1 MSTIEFPAGQVAL
14 VTGAAGGIG
23 VATVRRF
30 AEAGVSV
37 ALIDIHD
44 GVNAAADSFAQEFPD
59 LTFAGYVVDVTD
71 EAEVQALA
79 ATVEATFGRLD
90 HLGVVAGVL
99 QDAGPV
105 ETIPLEEWNR
115 VLAVNITAPF
125 LMAKT
130 FIPLIRRD
138 GGGTITNIASFYGR
152 SGRALFAAYCASKAA
167 LFNLTQSLAV
177 ELAPDIRVNTVA
189 PGNINTGM
197 HQAALH
203 REAEQRGV
211 TFEEIRDKEWGV
223 IPLKVAGEPS
233 VIADA
238 LVFLS
243 SPGASYITGASLD
256 VNGGVLF
263 N

>member
-1 MSTIEFPAGQVAL
+1 MTTIEFPAGQVAL

-37 ALIDIHD
+37 ALTDIHD
-44 GVNAAADSFAQEFPD
+44 GVNATADKFAGEFPE
-59 LTFAGYVVDVTD
+59 LKFAGYVTDVTD
-71 EAEVQALA
+71 ESQVQELA
-79 ATVEATFGRLD
+79 TKVAADFGRLD

-105 ETIPLEEWNR
+105 ESISLAEWNR
-115 VLAVNITAPF
+115 VLSVNITAPF

-130 FIPLIRRD
+130 FIPLLRRD

-167 LFNLTQSLAV
+167 VFNLTQSLAL

-203 REAEQRGV
+203 REAEERGV
-211 TFEEIRDKEWGV
+211 TFEEIKAKEWGV

-243 SPGASYITGASLD
+243 SRGASYITGASLD
-256 VNGGVLF
+256 VNGGALF

>member
-1 MSTIEFPAGQVAL
+1 MATIEFPAGQVAL

-30 AEAGVSV
+30 AEAGVNV
-37 ALIDIHD
+37 ALTDIHD
-44 GVNAAADSFAQEFPD
+44 GVIVTADKFAGEFPD
-59 LTFAGYVVDVTD
+59 LKFVGYVTDVTD
-71 EAEVQALA
+71 EAQIVTLGAN
-79 ATVEATFGRLD
+79 VESDFGRLD

-99 QDAGPV
+99 QDASAV
-105 ETIPLEEWNR
+105 EHLPLEEWNR
-115 VLAVNITAPF
+115 VMNVNLNAPF

-130 FIPLIRRD
+130 FIPLLRRD
-138 GGGTITNIASFYGR
+138 GGGTITNVASFWGR
-152 SGRALFAAYCASKAA
+152 SGRAFFSAYCTSKAA
-167 LFNLTQSLAV
+167 VFVLTQSLAA
-177 ELAPDIRVNTVA
+177 ELAPEIRVNAVA

-211 TFEEIRDKEWGV
+211 TFEDIRNKEWGA
-223 IPLKVAGEPS
+223 IPLKLAGEPS

-238 LVFLS
+238 LVYLS
-243 SPGASYITGASLD
+243 SPAASYITGASLD

-263 N
+263 H